1 MEKIGR
7 YEIKGEIGRGGMATV
22 YKGYD
27 PRFGRE
33 VAVKVLPPA
42 LLHDPQF
49 RARFEREAQTI
60 ATLEHPAIVPVHDF
74 GEEDGR
80 LYLIMRL
87 MTGGSL
93 ADQLKAGPITV
104 DEATHIFGRLAPAL
118 DSAHSRGIIHRDLKP
133 ANILFDQW
141 DEPYLSD
148 FGIVKLMEGDS
159 ATLTGTGGIVG
170 TPAYMSPE
178 QVLGEVALDG
188 RSDIYTLGVI
198 LYEAL
203 TGQRPFQSD
212 TPMGLAFK
220 HVTEP
225 IPRILEAAPNLPP
238 GCQAIIDKAMAKD
251 REKRYS
257 SATDLAS
264 DLAQLVRPQLTF
276 SPQKQQPKPAPQQP
290 ATQLSPTADSMAE
303 TQVETP
309 EEMQRPFVPPSSQ
322 PTLAKGRLRNVALIG
337 AAVLL
342 CLAALVG
349 GALLG
354 PQLLASLTGEA
365 TPTARPEPTERP
377 TPRATQ
383 RPVEIADNPP
393 GAAATEEI
401 VEAAEGS
408 NAPFDCLDP
417 LGCVQVAPGEPVR
430 LVALQLVSGPSA
442 FLGEDQVRA
451 IELALE
457 AWGEIE
463 GHPLDLPILDDGC
476 TLERGVEAAG
486 EIIADPSIV
495 GVIGTSCTSSAI
507 GAMGPL
513 SEAGLVMISGSNTSP
528 DLTAVDGEA
537 AEFYHPG
544 YFRVVHNDLV
554 QGRASAL
561 FSFQEL
567 GLRRAAT
574 LSGGDPYSQR
584 VIEIFNDEFTQL
596 GGEVVLTTDTPLN
609 DAAAIR
615 SALENAAAGQAEIIF
630 FPFFEAAGLMVVEQA
645 ATIPGLENTLL
656 MGGDGLLSASFIDA
670 VGQNGVGMLF
680 AGPAVP
686 TGPAYGDFLAR
697 YQERYGERP
706 VSLFH
711 PFAYDATN
719 VLLQAI
725 TEVVQVDGDGTLLIG
740 RQALREAIQNTTGF
754 EGLTGSLSC
763 DQFGDCGSWWLDYYR
778 LEDPTAGLEGLLQNV
793 VFMYRE
799 GR

>member
-1 MEKIGR
+1 
-7 YEIKGEIGRGGMATV
+7 
-22 YKGYD
+22 
-27 PRFGRE
+27 
-33 VAVKVLPPA
+33 
-42 LLHDPQF
+42 
-49 RARFEREAQTI
+49 
-60 ATLEHPAIVPVHDF
+60 
-74 GEEDGR
+74 
-80 LYLIMRL
+80 MRL

-93 ADQLKAGPITV
+93 ADQLKAGPLTV
-104 DEATHIFGRLAPAL
+104 DEATRILGRLAPAL

-141 DEPYLSD
+141 GEPYLSD

-225 IPRILEAAPNLPP
+225 IPRILEAAPGLPP

-251 REKRYS
+251 REKRYG
-257 SATDLAS
+257 SAASLAAE
-264 DLAQLVRPQLTF
+264 LAQLVRPELTF
-276 SPQKQQPKPAPQQP
+276 SPHDQSAKTALKQP
-290 ATQLSPTADSMAE
+290 AAGALSKVDSTAE

-309 EEMQRPFVPPSSQ
+309 EVMERPFVQQSHKTAVTT
-322 PTLAKGRLRNVALIG
+322 PTTQSKNRPRMLLI
-337 AAVLL
+337 AAGVTFL
-342 CLAALVG
+342 CLLL
-349 GALLG
+349 LLG
-354 PQLLASLTGEA
+354 KLFVDSEDNHPAGPGDGTVSIQS
-365 TPTARPEPTERP
+365 EPTERP

-383 RPVEIADNPP
+383 RPIEIADNPP
-393 GAAATEEI
+393 AATEEI
-401 VEAAEGS
+401 EEAAEGV
-408 NAPFDCLDP
+408 NVPLDCLDP

-463 GHPLDLPILDDGC
+463 GHPVDLPILDDGC

-507 GAMGPL
+507 GVMGPL
-513 SEAGLVMISGSNTSP
+513 SDAGLVMISGSNTSP
-528 DLTAVDGEA
+528 DLTAINGQP
-537 AEFYHPG
+537 AEYYHPG
-544 YFRVVHNDLV
+544 YFRVVHNDLA

-574 LSGGDPYSQR
+574 LSGSDPYSQR
-584 VIEIFNDEFTQL
+584 VIQIFNDEFIQL
-596 GGEVVLTTDTPLN
+596 GG
-609 DAAAIR
+609 
-615 SALENAAAGQAEIIF
+615 
-630 FPFFEAAGLMVVEQA
+630 
-645 ATIPGLENTLL
+645 
-656 MGGDGLLSASFIDA
+656 
-670 VGQNGVGMLF
+670 
-680 AGPAVP
+680 
-686 TGPAYGDFLAR
+686 
-697 YQERYGERP
+697 
-706 VSLFH
+706 
-711 PFAYDATN
+711 
-719 VLLQAI
+719 
-725 TEVVQVDGDGTLLIG
+725 
-740 RQALREAIQNTTGF
+740 
-754 EGLTGSLSC
+754 
-763 DQFGDCGSWWLDYYR
+763 
-778 LEDPTAGLEGLLQNV
+778 
-793 VFMYRE
+793 
-799 GR
+799 